1 MIHKK
6 LNKSYGEKKDI
17 FERTQ
22 VTALHVNWCPFGW
35 VIWTA
40 GSGWR
45 KQQQQGSRPSNPH
58 FRDWSDHRLDKI
70 LTPRSPQLTRA
81 YKIFSNP
88 IKQYITIRVYVYVVR
103 HCFISRFWGKQEPT
117 VYTRTFNTCTRTQTN
132 FGKLSRT
139 VTVLQSES
147 LGVRGSRQVL
157 EPKAFFKWKASSHA
171 ETTSYTSTRTII
183 YAFNQPG
190 LIMELGVG
198 IFTPSF
204 CSRYMPSWFLS
215 SHQVSRKEG
224 QR

>member
-1 MIHKK
+1 M
-6 LNKSYGEKKDI
+6 
-17 FERTQ
+17 
-22 VTALHVNWCPFGW
+22 
-35 VIWTA
+35 
-40 GSGWR
+40 
-45 KQQQQGSRPSNPH
+45 
-58 FRDWSDHRLDKI
+58 
-70 LTPRSPQLTRA
+70 
-81 YKIFSNP
+81 
-88 IKQYITIRVYVYVVR
+88 
-103 HCFISRFWGKQEPT
+103 
-117 VYTRTFNTCTRTQTN
+117 YTHTFNTCTRTQTN
-132 FGKLSRT
+132 FGKLSQT
-139 VTVLQSES
+139 VTVLQTDS

-171 ETTSYTSTRTII
+171 ETTSYTSTRTVI